1 MGGDTAT
8 TQQKLNTSH
17 VAVSFLSTGTANRN
31 ELIKDTPLWA
41 RRRERK
47 KERKGMNEGLVDRGC
62 QGSDEPEGMPEGPV
76 EGGWEGQ

>member
-17 VAVSFLSTGTANRN
+17 VAVSFLSTGIATGNRN
-31 ELIKDTPLWA
+31 EVIKDTPLWA

-47 KERKGMNEGLVDRGC
+47 TKEKE
-62 QGSDEPEGMPEGPV
+62 
-76 EGGWEGQ
+76 